1 MGAALRFRVDP
12 RDVPADKAAR
22 RLHLTAAE
30 FAAALPALVDRGFPP
45 PDPTTGMFD
54 LKAIDDWMDGRHR
67 LTLSGD
73 ARDVQKVIRERL
85 ARL

>member
-1 MGAALRFRVDP
+1 MPALRFRVDP

-30 FAAALPALVDRGFPP
+30 FAVALPALVDRGFPP

-54 LKAIDDWMDGRHR
+54 LKAIDEWMDGRHR
-67 LTLSGD
+67 LTLSAD
-73 ARDVQKVIRERL
+73 PRDVQKVIRERL